1 MRYWLLVFFILMTIG
16 ASAVWYVVIRQV
28 PDETSHVEATI
39 QRATPTPAIPPIS
52 LEEIFNTATP
62 SSSLYP
68 AESIR
73 TMIVTGDI
81 IPARSVNYKTL
92 TYNNFHW
99 AYEPTADYLQDADI
113 TFVNLEAPILNDCPV
128 TNEGMIFCG
137 DARHVQG
144 LTFAGVDVV
153 NLGNNHAG
161 NHGVNGISETVAH
174 LQTHGITA
182 VGVLNN
188 PQYRDVRGMRFAFLG
203 YDDIEVQAGVS
214 RADEAIIEQEI
225 QQARQNADVV
235 IVQFHWG
242 VEYVS
247 QPTFR
252 QQTLGKLAID
262 SGADLVIGNHPH
274 WIQPV
279 ELYKGKLITYAH
291 GNFIFDQMWSEK
303 TKEGV
308 IGKYYFYED
317 QLVDVEYTPIKI
329 FDYGRAE
336 FITDS
341 VYKDR
346 ILQDMLQESINLV
359 AE

>member
-1 MRYWLLVFFILMTIG
+1 MRYWLLAFFTLLAVSGLAIG
-16 ASAVWYVVIRQV
+16 YIIIDKEYGTTAPVV
-28 PDETSHVEATI
+28 HNK
-39 QRATPTPAIPPIS
+39 QRKTPTPVISPIS
-52 LEEIFNTATP
+52 LEKIFDTITP
-62 SSSLYP
+62 SVNMYP

-99 AYEPTADYLQDADI
+99 AYEPTAHYVRDADI
-113 TFVNLEAPILNDCPV
+113 TFVNLEAPILQNCPV

-137 DARHVQG
+137 DARHVHG
-144 LTFAGVDVV
+144 LMFAGVDIV

-161 NHGVNGISETVAH
+161 NHGIEGISETVAH

-214 RADEAIIEQEI
+214 RADESVVQQEI
-225 QQARQNADVV
+225 QEARQNADVV

-247 QPTFR
+247 QPSPR

-317 QLVDVEYTPIKI
+317 QLIDVEYTPIKI

-341 VYKDR
+341 TYKNR
-346 ILQDMLQESINLV
+346 ILHDMWQESINLTV
-359 AE
+359 K